1 MLTVKRL
8 RGMPQLSA
16 QRRLGEQSPECRG
29 ERGGISGRNEKT
41 RLFVFY
47 NVLDRADRRRHH
59 GEAMGHSLH
68 NRHRQVLFEGR
79 QNQNITLEQEPT
91 DLFGP
96 HPARKIHSTGKTAPA
111 YRFARHFHVTISGD
125 ERIFWSLSFSNVASQ

>member
-47 NVLDRADRRRHH
+47 NVPAI
-59 GEAMGHSLH
+59 A
-68 NRHRQVLFEGR
+68 
-79 QNQNITLEQEPT
+79 PT
-91 DLFGP
+91 GV
-96 HPARKIHSTGKTAPA
+96 
-111 YRFARHFHVTISGD
+111 VTT
-125 ERIFWSLSFSNVASQ
+125 ERP